1 MGKNSNVWN
10 EGPSFSWANATLAFA
25 IIAMAIGTY
34 MQGFYKTGDYVEAL
48 LVASVV
54 PPIPDLTFTIVS
66 LGLFLGIQFLKG
78 TNRHF
83 AKRIWWERALVF
95 LTLPIFLLSL
105 HPINYT
111 CRVIEQSEEIQK
123 NFADGVNTFKGLF
136 KEYDQYCHE
145 RLDSYSHTL
154 DSSLPS
160 RSNHRGSSADH
171 SPYAKENY
179 LLTLRLQL
187 LPPTEAF
194 AQFREEAQKWIEV
207 NGQKPSVWN
216 PFLIGNTEAILS
228 GVSQWVSQLEG
239 FSSVRLTHEA
249 QYPSFEQAVGLLEH
263 CQASFSQVKEIVS
276 NQSGFSKH
284 TIWLGLLLYSLLI
297 TPYLLQQRHTKA
309 RNYYSLWKGGK
320 NIRRSSS
327 LVTQQDSRQDSRQ
340 DTRQDISLSDEV
352 PLKANEREPSSF
364 SLNND
369 NQQSE
374 GQGSK
379 SKSSTFEL

>member
-10 EGPSFSWANATLAFA
+10 ERPSFSWANATLAFA

-34 MQGFYKTGDYVEAL
+34 MQGFYKTGEYVEAL

-136 KEYDQYCHE
+136 KEYEKYCND
-145 RLDSYSHTL
+145 RLDSYSRTL

-160 RSNHRGSSADH
+160 RSNQRGSSADH

-187 LPPTEAF
+187 SHQTEAF

-216 PFLIGNTEAILS
+216 PFLIGNTDAILS
-228 GVSQWVSQLEG
+228 GVSQWISKLDD
-239 FSSVRLTHEA
+239 FSRTNLSYERQYSSFKQASRL
-249 QYPSFEQAVGLLEH
+249 SEH
-263 CQASFSQVKEIVS
+263 CEASFSQVKEIVR

-284 TIWLGLLLYSLLI
+284 TIWLGLLFYSLLI

-320 NIRRSSS
+320 KIRRSSS
-327 LVTQQDSRQDSRQ
+327 LVTSQAPRPS
-340 DTRQDISLSDEV
+340 ISLSDDV
-352 PLKANEREPSSF
+352 PLKAKERKPSSF

-374 GQGSK
+374 GQGNK
-379 SKSSTFEL
+379 GKGSSFEL

>member
-10 EGPSFSWANATLAFA
+10 EKPSFSWANATLAFA

-48 LVASVV
+48 LVASAV

-136 KEYDQYCHE
+136 KEYEKYCDE
-145 RLDSYSHTL
+145 RLNSYNHTL

-160 RSNHRGSSADH
+160 RSNQRGSSPDH
-171 SPYAKENY
+171 NPYAKENY

-187 LPPTEAF
+187 SHQTEAF

-216 PFLIGNTEAILS
+216 PFLIGNTDTILS
-228 GVSQWVSQLEG
+228 GVSQWINQLDD
-239 FSSVRLTHEA
+239 FSRTNLSNERP
-249 QYPSFEQAVGLLEH
+249 YPSFKQAVRPLEH
-263 CQASFSQVKEIVS
+263 CQASFSQVKEIVR

-284 TIWLGLLLYSLLI
+284 TIWLGLLFYSLLI

-327 LVTQQDSRQDSRQ
+327 LVTSQG
-340 DTRQDISLSDEV
+340 TRPSIPLSDEV
-352 PLKANEREPSSF
+352 PLKAKERKPSSF

-379 SKSSTFEL
+379 SKSSSFEL

>member
-54 PPIPDLTFTIVS
+54 PPIPDLTFMVVL

-78 TNRHF
+78 TDRHF
-83 AKRIWWERALVF
+83 AKRIWWERALVI
-95 LTLPIFLLSL
+95 LTLPIFILSL
-105 HPINYT
+105 SPINYT
-111 CRVIEQSEEIQK
+111 CRVIEQSKEIQK
-123 NFADGVNTFKGLF
+123 HFTDGVNTFRGLF
-136 KEYDQYCHE
+136 NEYDQYCHE
-145 RLDSYSHTL
+145 RLDSYERSL
-154 DSSLPS
+154 KSSLPS
-160 RSNHRGSSADH
+160 RSKHRGSSADH
-171 SPYAKENY
+171 SSYAKENY

-194 AQFREEAQKWIEV
+194 AQFREDAQEWIEV

-216 PFLIGNTEAILS
+216 PFLIGNTDAILN
-228 GVSQWVSQLEG
+228 GVSQWVSQLES
-239 FSSVRLTHEA
+239 FSSVNLSYER
-249 QYPSFEQAVGLLEH
+249 QYPTFEQSAGVLEH
-263 CQASFSQVKEIVS
+263 CQASFSQVKEIVR
-276 NQSGFSKH
+276 NQSGFSVH

-320 NIRRSSS
+320 NPGKSSS
-327 LVTQQDSRQDSRQ
+327 QATRPSILLSEEAPRKAKKQQS
-340 DTRQDISLSDEV
+340 
-352 PLKANEREPSSF
+352 ASF
-364 SLNND
+364 SLSND

-374 GQGSK
+374 DQGSK
-379 SKSSTFEL
+379 SSSFEL